1 MPKVPGVPIVLSAA
15 ILIGGRARRL
25 DGRFK
30 PWLPVGGQPI
40 LMRQLDVLA
49 AAGVEHIVLIGRWL
63 VEDRPPKPVVADAVE
78 QGGPLGALYT
88 ALLMAPGDRTVVL
101 AGDMPLVTPELVN
114 ALVTIGP
121 DEEAVVPRTA
131 DGVHPLCGCY
141 RRSAAVRLKARLDRG
156 ALGVRDALQDLR
168 VREISP
174 EDLAALDPDGMTL
187 MNVNTLAD
195 YERALATGRQSA

>member
-1 MPKVPGVPIVLSAA
+1 MLSAA

-30 PWLPVGGQPI
+30 PWLPVGDQPI

-49 AAGVEHIVLIGRWL
+49 LAGVEHIVLIGRWS
-63 VEDRPPKPVVADAVE
+63 VAARPPKPVVADAVE
-78 QGGPLGALYT
+78 NAGPLGALYT
-88 ALLMAPGDRTVVL
+88 ALLVAPADRTVVL
-101 AGDMPLVTPELVN
+101 AGDMPLVTAKLVN
-114 ALVTIGP
+114 ALFTLGP

-141 RRSAAVRLKARLDRG
+141 RRSAAGRVKARLDRG
-156 ALGVRDALQDLR
+156 ALSVRDALQDLR
-168 VREISP
+168 VREIAP
-174 EDLAALDPDGMTL
+174 EDMAALDPDGMTL

-195 YERALATGRQSA
+195 YERARATGRQSA

>member
-1 MPKVPGVPIVLSAA
+1 VLSAA

-30 PWLPVGGQPI
+30 PWLAVGGQPI

-49 AAGVEHIVLIGRWL
+49 RAGVEHIVLIGRWS
-63 VEDRPPKPVVADAVE
+63 VEERPPKPVVADAVE
-78 QGGPLGALYT
+78 NAGPLAALYT
-88 ALLMAPGDRTVVL
+88 ALLVAPADRTVVL
-101 AGDMPLVTPELVN
+101 AGDMPLVTPNLVN
-114 ALVTIGP
+114 ALFTLGP

-156 ALGVRDALQDLR
+156 ALSVRDALQDLR
-168 VREISP
+168 VREIAP
-174 EDLAALDPDGMTL
+174 EDMAALDPDGMTL

-195 YERALATGRQSA
+195 YERARATGRKSA